1 MLLRLTPVGQRGQ
14 GERRFLGRDPEQ
26 GLECRHRRVAPVEAK
41 DKLVQIALEI
51 LRLNAVMRS
60 VEPGLEV
67 TKDLADVRRNP
78 MRSFRSADD
87 PSAMCVADQGR
98 IRIPAPAIGSKR

>member
-1 MLLRLTPVGQRGQ
+1 MLLRLTPVDQRGQ

-26 GLECRHRRVAPVEAK
+26 GLECRHRRVAPVDAK
-41 DKLVQIALEI
+41 DTLAQIALEI
-51 LRLNAVMRS
+51 LQLNAVLRS
-60 VEPGLEV
+60 VAPGLEV
-67 TKDLADVRRNP
+67 AKDSVDVRSNP

-87 PSAMCVADQGR
+87 PNAMCVADQGR